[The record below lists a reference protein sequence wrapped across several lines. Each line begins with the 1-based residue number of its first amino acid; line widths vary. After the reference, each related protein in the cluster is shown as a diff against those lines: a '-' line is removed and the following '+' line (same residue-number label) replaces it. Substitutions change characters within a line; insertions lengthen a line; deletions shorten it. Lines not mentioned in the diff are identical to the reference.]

1 MRSNKNPSTHL
12 TRTMAVL
19 ATLSAACSGPDGRD
33 AAGFSGGGPGTSATS
48 NDAPTSNEGTT
59 IGGSTSPDVS
69 TAGETS
75 GNGETTHT
83 DTASINT
90 NTTSVNTNST
100 SSDSTGNDSGT
111 TGEACNDLP
120 DNLVGPEYTLGP
132 KFAEH
137 FAIYDLG
144 DVPGINGLLGGS
156 VISASDPDVLL
167 IVGSTGFPPAQL
179 FKIGLAR
186 GACGHI
192 TGFVG
197 VAQAIADVPQAT
209 SVMFARDDLLL
220 LTTHPTSQLY
230 QLIPGE
236 NAPSYSYDFDVMK
249 EVQHIA
255 SGISL
260 VPASY
265 GLSMPTLCFSSYPSG
280 AFTCGE
286 IKNDG
291 PLIALSDLKQM
302 STYAFVGNGF
312 AYVPD
317 ELEWPGFA
325 PHSLIGSAT
334 PLKGIYA
341 YRCDK
346 NGIPIFE
353 TGEAFVNGG
362 THNVS
367 IDPVAGDVLISAL
380 KAYIPPGDAQVK
392 RLLLV
397 RPRALIAN

>member
-1 MRSNKNPSTHL
+1 MKPNKSTSTHL
-12 TRTMAVL
+12 ARTTAVL
-19 ATLSAACSGPDGRD
+19 TILSAACSGPDGRD
-33 AAGFSGGGPGTSATS
+33 GAGFTGGSPGTSATS
-48 NDAPTSNEGTT
+48 IDAPTSNEGTAS
-59 IGGSTSPDVS
+59 GGSSSSEVS
-69 TAGETS
+69 IAGESSGSGETS
-75 GNGETTHT
+75 PT
-83 DTASINT
+83 ST
-90 NTTSVNTNST
+90 NNTSVNTNST
-100 SSDSTGNDSGT
+100 SADATSDDSGT

-120 DNLVGPEYTLGP
+120 DTLVGPEYTLGA

-144 DVPGINGLLGGS
+144 DVPGITGLLGGS
-156 VISASDPDVLL
+156 VISVLDPNILL

-197 VAQAIADVPQAT
+197 VAQAIADVPQAA

-220 LTTHPTSQLY
+220 LTTHPTSNLY
-230 QLIPGE
+230 QLIPSE
-236 NAPSYSYDFDVMK
+236 NAPSYIYDFDVLK

-260 VPASY
+260 VPTSY
-265 GLSMPTLCFSSYPSG
+265 GLPLPTLCFSSYPSG

-286 IKNDG
+286 IKDNG
-291 PLIALSDLKQM
+291 PLVELTDLKQM
-302 STYAFVGNGF
+302 STYAMVGNGF

-353 TGEAFVNGG
+353 TGEVFVNGD

-367 IDPVAGDVLISAL
+367 IDPVAGDILISAL
-380 KAYIPPGDAQVK
+380 KAYVPPGDVQVK

-397 RPRALIAN
+397 RPRTLIAN

>member
-1 MRSNKNPSTHL
+1 MRSNTSTSTCL
-12 TRTMAVL
+12 TRTTAILAVL
-19 ATLSAACSGPDGRD
+19 AAACSDQGGRD
-33 AAGFSGGGPGTSATS
+33 GAGFTGGSPGVSANSTGALTTS
-48 NDAPTSNEGTT
+48 EGTAF
-59 IGGSTSPDVS
+59 GGSTSPDVI
-69 TAGETS
+69 TAGE
-75 GNGETTHT
+75 GAGDADTTHT
-83 DTASINT
+83 DTTSAT
-90 NTTSVNTNST
+90 TTTTSADPNST
-100 SSDSTGNDSGT
+100 SGDSTSSDSGT
-111 TGEACNDLP
+111 TGEACDDRP
-120 DNLVGPEYTLGP
+120 DTLVGSNYTLGP

-137 FAIYDLG
+137 YAIYDLG
-144 DVPGINGLLGGS
+144 EVPGVSGLLGGS
-156 VISASDPDVLL
+156 VINVADPNTLL

-197 VAQAIADVPQAT
+197 AAQAVADVPQAT
-209 SVMFARDDLLL
+209 SVIFARDDLLL

-230 QLIPGE
+230 QLKPGE
-236 NAPSYSYDFDVMK
+236 DAPAYSYDFDVMK

-265 GLSMPTLCFSSYPSG
+265 GLSAPTLCFSSYPSG

-291 PLIALSDLKQM
+291 PLIALSGLKQM
-302 STYAFVGNGF
+302 STYAKVGNGF

-317 ELEWPGFA
+317 ELELPEFA

-341 YRCDK
+341 YRCDT

-353 TGEAFVNGG
+353 TGEAFVNGD

-367 IDPVAGDVLISAL
+367 IDPVAGDVLVSAL
-380 KAYIPPGDAQVK
+380 KNYIGPGDSPFNH
-392 RLLLV
+392 LLLV
-397 RPRALIAN
+397 RPHTLIAN

>member
-1 MRSNKNPSTHL
+1 MRSNKCNSKRL
-12 TRTMAVL
+12 TAAL
-19 ATLSAACSGPDGRD
+19 AILSAACSDRDGRD
-33 AAGFSGGGPGTSATS
+33 GAAFTGGFPGATTNSTGVPTTSEETAIT
-48 NDAPTSNEGTT
+48 
-59 IGGSTSPDVS
+59 GSTGPDVS
-69 TAGETS
+69 ATGASVGS
-75 GNGETTHT
+75 GETTHT
-83 DTASINT
+83 DTTAINT
-90 NTTSVNTNST
+90 NTTSVDTNTTSVDPT
-100 SSDSTGNDSGT
+100 SSGSGT
-111 TGEACNDLP
+111 TGDACNDLP
-120 DNLVGPEYTLGP
+120 DTLVGPGYTLGP

-144 DVPGINGLLGGS
+144 EVPGIDGLLGGS
-156 VISASDPDVLL
+156 VINVSDPDVLL

-197 VAQAIADVPQAT
+197 VAEAIADVPQAT

-230 QLIPGE
+230 QLISGE
-236 NAPSYSYDFDVMK
+236 NAPSYIYDFDVMK

-255 SGISL
+255 SGLSL

-265 GLSMPTLCFSSYPSG
+265 GLSVPTLCFSSYPSG

-291 PLIALSDLKQM
+291 PLIALSGLKQM

-346 NGIPIFE
+346 DGIPIFE
-353 TGEAFVNGG
+353 TGEHFVNGD

-367 IDPVAGDVLISAL
+367 IDPVAGDVLISAV
-380 KAYIPPGDAQVK
+380 KAYVAPGDVQF
-392 RLLLV
+392 RHLLLV
-397 RPRALIAN
+397 RPRPLIAN